1 MINILGVQRIIVL
14 TILVLVNA
22 ALGAGVYYFLLPEI
36 DKQER
41 VLRAV
46 RGQVNTVRY
55 DIERLQVEFEQFEE
69 QQERFESFKAKGFFQ
84 QQNRRQVE
92 KILEEIQGVSGVLSA
107 KVAINPASV
116 ETNPEAEKA
125 DYKVLKSTVQAQ
137 LNTLD
142 DKDIYHYI
150 YLVEKYFPGH
160 VSVESINFQRE
171 ADLDKVLLQAIA
183 AGQNVPLVKADV
195 TLVWRTMIPQS
206 RIIAEDIN

>member
-150 YLVEKYFPGH
+150 HLVEKYFPGH

>member
-14 TILVLVNA
+14 AVLVLVNA

-55 DIERLQVEFEQFEE
+55 DIDRLQVEFEQFEE
-69 QQERFESFKAKGFFQ
+69 QQERFETFKAKGFFQ

-150 YLVEKYFPGH
+150 HLVEKYFPGH

-206 RIIAEDIN
+206 RIIAEDVN

>member
-195 TLVWRTMIPQS
+195 TLVCRTMIPQS

>member
-14 TILVLVNA
+14 AVLVLVNA

-55 DIERLQVEFEQFEE
+55 DIDRLQVEFEQFEE

-206 RIIAEDIN
+206 RIIAEDVN

>member
-14 TILVLVNA
+14 AVLVLVNA

-55 DIERLQVEFEQFEE
+55 DIDRLQVEFEQFEE
-69 QQERFESFKAKGFFQ
+69 QQERFETFKAKGFFQ

-206 RIIAEDIN
+206 RIIAEDVN

>member
-14 TILVLVNA
+14 AVLVLVNA

-55 DIERLQVEFEQFEE
+55 DIDRLQVEFEQFEE
-69 QQERFESFKAKGFFQ
+69 QQERFETFKAKGFFQ